1 MIILILYMML
11 FQLLHDGEQKIRKER
26 VCCGWYFIQQIGKDK
41 EV

>member
-26 VCCGWYFIQQIGKDK
+26 VGCSWYFIQQIGDK

>member
-1 MIILILYMML
+1 ML

-26 VCCGWYFIQQIGKDK
+26 VCCTTTFTCGWYFAQQIGKDK